1 MWNAGERE
9 GREVS
14 SLSTGFLTW
23 TTELVVEL
31 FTEIGKF
38 GRKAI
43 MDVGR
48 QCLVLVLT
56 KSEMCVGYPNRDFQR
71 ELDRT

>member
-1 MWNAGERE
+1 MWSAGERE

-23 TTELVVEL
+23 TTKLMVEL

-43 MDVGR
+43 VDVGR
-48 QCLVLVLT
+48 QSV
-56 KSEMCVGYPNRDFQR
+56 
-71 ELDRT
+71 